1 MIRSGILKA
10 GMLAVA
16 AAGAVAAVAVE
27 DPFPT
32 FRDLFLRPVDPF
44 PEPIEPTAGVVE
56 VAVVEFAS
64 LPIVEDFPARMMK
77 MIDVPGAERLFV
89 NDAAGVLYGV
99 SYDGAAVTSWLDLRE
114 PRWRL
119 DLGSHRAGSAGKLRF
134 HSFAF
139 HPQFAESDAPGF
151 GRFYTFVDTADGR
164 RGGDFTPGKHPHDKH
179 PHDTVLLEW
188 MSQDP
193 GSAFY
198 DGGPPRELMRIEQPY
213 RIHNGRQIAFKP
225 GAVPGDPDFGLLYL
239 GMGDGG
245 GRWDPLNLSQ
255 NLGRVFGKI
264 LRIDPLGTNS
274 ANGRYGVPADN
285 PFVLDSYAL
294 AEIWAYGLRNPENLA
309 WDARTGALLVADI
322 GQLTVEEISV
332 AAPGAN
338 LGWDDWEGSFRLV
351 AGWRTV
357 AERMR
362 NYLLW
367 TWSGTWDS
375 HYHYPRTVSLRNP
388 RAAARVTYPV
398 VEFDHLDPLFGGER
412 GENRVAV
419 TGPVIYRHEA
429 IPQLNGRVLFGN
441 LANGETFHVDAD
453 DLPDGGQEAIR
464 RVLFSHDGEVKP
476 LSRMIKEGHCAER
489 AGYRQ
494 PHVSLRFGTGP
505 AGGLFLLNGCDNVIR
520 RVVAGA
526 ARGGA
531 PRQKRDGRD
540 AWGEVGV
547 GGTDRRL
554 VEEPRASRP
563 RADRAV
569 RTGRNVLRCRHG
581 DPHRSGADGGV
592 AGGVRILDR
601 PAERQA
607 DRRREH
613 ADRRPEHERRCTVRR
628 PEQAD
633 R

>member
-16 AAGAVAAVAVE
+16 AVAAVAAVE
-27 DPFPT
+27 GPFPHLQGFI
-32 FRDLFLRPVDPF
+32 FRPVVDPF
-44 PEPIEPTAGVVE
+44 PEPIETAAGAVK
-56 VAVVEFAS
+56 VAVVDFAS

-119 DLGSHRAGSAGKLRF
+119 DPGSHRAGSAGKMRF

-151 GRFYTFVDTADGR
+151 GRFYTFVDTAAGGR
-164 RGGDFTPGKHPHDKH
+164 GDFTPGNHDKR

-188 MSQDP
+188 RSQDP

-198 DGGPPRELMRIEQPY
+198 DGGSPRELMRIEQPY
-213 RIHNGRQIAFKP
+213 RGHNGRQIAFKP

-239 GMGDGG
+239 GVGDGG
-245 GRWDPLNLSQ
+245 GPWDPLNLSQ

-285 PFVLDSYAL
+285 PFALDSYAL
-294 AEIWAYGLRNPENLA
+294 AEIWAYGVRNPENLA

-322 GQLTVEEISV
+322 GAATVEEINV

-367 TWSGTWDS
+367 TWSGTWDG
-375 HYHYPRTVSLRNP
+375 HYHYSRTVSLRNP
-388 RAAARVTYPV
+388 RADARVTYPV
-398 VEFDHLDPLFGGER
+398 VEFDHLDPLLGGEE

-419 TGPVIYRHEA
+419 TGPVVYRHEA

-464 RVLFSHDGEVKP
+464 RVLFIHDGEVKP
-476 LSRMIKEGHCAER
+476 LLRMIKEGHCPKR

-526 ARGGA
+526 ARGGI
-531 PRQKRDGRD
+531 PRQKRDGRE
-540 AWGEVGV
+540 AWGEVGA
-547 GGTDRRL
+547 GGTDCRL
-554 VEEPRASRP
+554 V
-563 RADRAV
+563 
-569 RTGRNVLRCRHG
+569 
-581 DPHRSGADGGV
+581 
-592 AGGVRILDR
+592 
-601 PAERQA
+601 
-607 DRRREH
+607 
-613 ADRRPEHERRCTVRR
+613 
-628 PEQAD
+628 
-633 R
+633 

>member
-1 MIRSGILKA
+1 
-10 GMLAVA
+10 MLAVA
-16 AAGAVAAVAVE
+16 AVCAVAAVE

-32 FRDLFLRPVDPF
+32 FRDLLLRPDDPF
-44 PEPIEPTAGVVE
+44 PEPIETAAGAVT

-99 SYDGAAVTSWLDLRE
+99 SYDGVAVTSWLDLRE
-114 PRWRL
+114 PRWGL
-119 DLGSHRAGSAGKLRF
+119 VGPHWAISAGKMHF

-151 GRFYTFVDTADGR
+151 GRFYTFVTTAAGGR
-164 RGGDFTPGKHPHDKH
+164 GDFTPGKRPHDKRTR
-179 PHDTVLLEW
+179 DTVLLEW

-198 DGGPPRELMRIEQPY
+198 DGGSPRELMRIEQPY

-239 GMGDGG
+239 GVGDGG

-285 PFVLDSYAL
+285 PFALDSYAL
-294 AEIWAYGLRNPENLA
+294 AEIWAYGVRNPENLA

-322 GQLTVEEISV
+322 GQLTVEEINV
-332 AAPGAN
+332 VTPGAN
-338 LGWDDWEGSFRLV
+338 LGWNDWEGSFRLV
-351 AGWRTV
+351 IGWRTV

-362 NYLLW
+362 QCLLW

-375 HYHYPRTVSLRNP
+375 HYQYSRTVSLRNP
-388 RAAARVTYPV
+388 RAADRVTYPV
-398 VEFDHLDPLFGGER
+398 VEFDHLDPLLGGER

-419 TGPVIYRHEA
+419 TGPVVYRHEA

-441 LANGETFHVDAD
+441 LVNGETFHVDAD

-476 LSRMIKEGHCAER
+476 LLRMIKGHCAER
-489 AGYRQ
+489 AGYRRS
-494 PHVSLRFGTGP
+494 HVSLRFGTGP
-505 AGGLFLLNGCDNVIR
+505 AGWLFLLNGCDNVIR

-531 PRQKRDGRD
+531 PRRAKS
-540 AWGEVGV
+540 GE
-547 GGTDRRL
+547 
-554 VEEPRASRP
+554 A
-563 RADRAV
+563 
-569 RTGRNVLRCRHG
+569 
-581 DPHRSGADGGV
+581 
-592 AGGVRILDR
+592 
-601 PAERQA
+601 PA
-607 DRRREH
+607 
-613 ADRRPEHERRCTVRR
+613 
-628 PEQAD
+628 
-633 R
+633 

>member
-16 AAGAVAAVAVE
+16 AVAAVAAVE
-27 DPFPT
+27 GPFPHLQGFI
-32 FRDLFLRPVDPF
+32 FRPVVDPF
-44 PEPIEPTAGVVE
+44 PEPIETAAGAVK

-64 LPIVEDFPARMMK
+64 LPIVEDFPVRMMK

-99 SYDGAAVTSWLDLRE
+99 SYDGAAVTSWLDLRK

-119 DLGSHRAGSAGKLRF
+119 DLGPHRARSAGRMRF

-151 GRFYTFVDTADGR
+151 GKFYTFVDTADGGR
-164 RGGDFTPGKHPHDKH
+164 GDFTPGNHDKR

-188 MSQDP
+188 RSQDP
-193 GSAFY
+193 ESAFY
-198 DGGPPRELMRIEQPY
+198 DGGSPRELMRIEQPY
-213 RIHNGRQIAFKP
+213 RIHNGGQIAFKP

-239 GMGDGG
+239 GVGDGG
-245 GRWDPLNLSQ
+245 GPWDPLNLSQ

-285 PFVLDSYAL
+285 PFTLDSCAL
-294 AEIWAYGLRNPENLA
+294 AEIWAYGVRNPENLA

-322 GQLTVEEISV
+322 GAATVEEINV
-332 AAPGAN
+332 VAPGAN

-351 AGWRTV
+351 NGWRTV

-362 NYLLW
+362 YLLW
-367 TWSGTWDS
+367 TWSGWDG
-375 HYHYPRTVSLRNP
+375 HYHYSRTVSLRNP

-398 VEFDHLDPLFGGER
+398 VEFDHLDPLFGGE
-412 GENRVAV
+412 GEENLVAV
-419 TGPVIYRHEA
+419 TGPVVYRHEA

-476 LSRMIKEGHCAER
+476 LLRIIKEGHCAER

-547 GGTDRRL
+547 SGTDRRL

-613 ADRRPEHERRCTVRR
+613 ADRRPEHERRCAVRH

>member
-16 AAGAVAAVAVE
+16 AACVIAAVE
-27 DPFPT
+27 YPFPT

-44 PEPIEPTAGVVE
+44 PEPIETAAGAVT

-119 DLGSHRAGSAGKLRF
+119 DLGSRRAGSAGKRRF

-151 GRFYTFVDTADGR
+151 GRFYTFMGTADGR
-164 RGGDFTPGKHPHDKH
+164 RGGGDFTPGKHPHDKH

-213 RIHNGRQIAFKP
+213 RGHNGRQIAFKP

-239 GMGDGG
+239 GVGDGG

-367 TWSGTWDS
+367 TWVGTWDG
-375 HYHYPRTVSLRNP
+375 HYEYSRTVSLRNP
-388 RAAARVTYPV
+388 RADARVTYPV
-398 VEFDHLDPLFGGER
+398 VEFDHLDPLLGGEE

-419 TGPVIYRHEA
+419 TGPVVYRHEA

-476 LSRMIKEGHCAER
+476 LLRMIKEGHCPKR

-569 RTGRNVLRCRHG
+569 R
-581 DPHRSGADGGV
+581 RS
-592 AGGVRILDR
+592 
-601 PAERQA
+601 RQGCQWIRW
-607 DRRREH
+607 RRST
-613 ADRRPEHERRCTVRR
+613 P
-628 PEQAD
+628 
-633 R
+633 

>member
-16 AAGAVAAVAVE
+16 AACVIAAVE
-27 DPFPT
+27 YPFPT

-44 PEPIEPTAGVVE
+44 PEPIETAAGAVT

-188 MSQDP
+188 RSQDP

-225 GAVPGDPDFGLLYL
+225 GAVLGDPDFGLLYL
-239 GMGDGG
+239 GVGDGG

-255 NLGRVFGKI
+255 NLGRVFGKV

-285 PFVLDSYAL
+285 PFALDSYAL

-367 TWSGTWDS
+367 TWIGTWDG
-375 HYHYPRTVSLRNP
+375 HYEYSRTVSLRNP
-388 RAAARVTYPV
+388 RADARVTYPV
-398 VEFDHLDPLFGGER
+398 VEFDHLDPLLGGEE

-419 TGPVIYRHEA
+419 TGPVVYRHEA

-476 LSRMIKEGHCAER
+476 LLRMIKEGHCPKR

-531 PRQKRDGRD
+531 PRR
-540 AWGEVGV
+540 AESGV
-547 GGTDRRL
+547 RTHIGHTQ
-554 VEEPRASRP
+554 PANN
-563 RADRAV
+563 AV
-569 RTGRNVLRCRHG
+569 RRNAAPLECSGVLSC
-581 DPHRSGADGGV
+581 
-592 AGGVRILDR
+592 AG
-601 PAERQA
+601 
-607 DRRREH
+607 
-613 ADRRPEHERRCTVRR
+613 
-628 PEQAD
+628 
-633 R
+633 